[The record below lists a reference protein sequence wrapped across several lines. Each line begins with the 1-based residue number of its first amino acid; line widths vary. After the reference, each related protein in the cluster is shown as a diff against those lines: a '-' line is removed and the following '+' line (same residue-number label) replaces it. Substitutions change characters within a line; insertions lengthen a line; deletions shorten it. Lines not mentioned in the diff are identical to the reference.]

1 VSVLYLL
8 CGLSFSGKSTLGG
21 LLAARTGAGLVSL
34 DAINSRRGLRGGTG
48 TPDEEWLATHRLAL
62 AQLERLC
69 RAGGPVVVD
78 DTNCFRWLRD
88 AYRRVAAG
96 FGYRS
101 VVLMLDLPL
110 AEALRR
116 GARNERNGARAP
128 VSRRVLVE
136 LAARFEPPASDEETV
151 TVPAHVRFAPW
162 LDSQLE
168 RGVLG
173 GSAAAAPRPPLA

>member
-1 VSVLYLL
+1 VRILYLL

-34 DAINSRRGLRGGTG
+34 DAINSGRGLQGGAG
-48 TPDEEWLATHRLAL
+48 IPDEEWLAAHHLAL
-62 AQLERLC
+62 AQVARLC
-69 RAGGPVVVD
+69 RAGAPAIVD

-101 VVLMLDLPL
+101 LVLMLDVPL
-110 AEALRR
+110 AAALRR
-116 GARNERNGARAP
+116 AARNDRTGARAP
-128 VSRRVLVE
+128 VSRRVLEE

-151 TVPAHVRFAPW
+151 IVPARARFAPW
-162 LDSQLE
+162 LDAQLE
-168 RGVLG
+168 RGALG
-173 GSAAAAPRPPLA
+173 GHGAAPLA